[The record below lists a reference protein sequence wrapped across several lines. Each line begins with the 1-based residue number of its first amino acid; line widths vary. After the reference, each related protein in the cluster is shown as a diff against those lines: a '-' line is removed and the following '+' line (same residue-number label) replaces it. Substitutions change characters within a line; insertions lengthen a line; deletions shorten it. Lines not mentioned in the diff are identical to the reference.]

1 MNTLYLTLEDVC
13 AKGSSNIAQKDLENL
28 DGEYEIYGASGLIKK
43 VNFFHQEKPYI
54 AIVKDGAGVGRTMLL
69 PEKSSVIGTMQYIIP
84 SEKVDIEYLYYAITF
99 MDLSRYY
106 MGAAIP
112 HIYFKDYCKERIP
125 VPEIEVQKKIAYRL
139 RQIDKLISSRQKQ
152 LSKLSE
158 LTVSRF
164 VELFGGK
171 TYPAIMLDDLS
182 LGKGEY
188 GAQSASME
196 YEPNRPRY
204 VRITDINDDGTLN
217 DDFVSS
223 SNIDDDEQYKL
234 NYGDFLFARMGATV
248 GKTYAYKFGNQIFA
262 GYLIRYRLNLEKITP
277 EYLYAFTK
285 TEEYKNWVILNQ
297 SGAAQPGIN
306 AKKYGS
312 LKVPVAPLEKQQAFA
327 AFVEQTDK
335 SRFVEWFGDVI
346 RNTKQWKSYTFSDIT
361 TSRLG
366 KMLDTKQQTGES
378 SYPYLANFNVQ
389 WFSFELDNL
398 NRMDFS
404 DKDKKEFALEDGDL
418 LVCEGGE
425 IGRCAI
431 WHNEVSPCYFQKAL
445 HRVRC
450 NREII
455 IPIYLAWWFKFN
467 CENNG
472 FSAIEGAKATIAH
485 LPGAKLKQLSVVV
498 PPLNLQNKF
507 AAFVEQTDKSKFV
520 AEHSVS
526 LYQSLLTK
534 GAFIYE

>member
-43 VNFFHQEKPYI
+43 VNFFHQGKPYI

-158 LTVSRF
+158 LTV
-164 VELFGGK
+164 
-171 TYPAIMLDDLS
+171 
-182 LGKGEY
+182 
-188 GAQSASME
+188 
-196 YEPNRPRY
+196 
-204 VRITDINDDGTLN
+204 
-217 DDFVSS
+217 
-223 SNIDDDEQYKL
+223 
-234 NYGDFLFARMGATV
+234 
-248 GKTYAYKFGNQIFA
+248 
-262 GYLIRYRLNLEKITP
+262 
-277 EYLYAFTK
+277 
-285 TEEYKNWVILNQ
+285 
-297 SGAAQPGIN
+297 
-306 AKKYGS
+306 
-312 LKVPVAPLEKQQAFA
+312 
-327 AFVEQTDK
+327 